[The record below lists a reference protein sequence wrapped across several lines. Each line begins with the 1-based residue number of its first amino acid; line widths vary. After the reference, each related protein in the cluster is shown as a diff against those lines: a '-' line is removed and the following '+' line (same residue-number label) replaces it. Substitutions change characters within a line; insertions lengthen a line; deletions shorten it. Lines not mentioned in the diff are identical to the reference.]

1 MLRNIPL
8 TRNYWNFVLFFFRTT
23 GGYGE
28 FIYELEKTFF
38 HLVQSCV
45 DTGMKQQYAFKPMNA
60 TKRRIVHELA
70 DFYGLDS
77 QSYDE
82 EPMKHVVVFGYRC
95 IDTNYFLALFNNY
108 AFSETSFRFCKKYSE
123 IFDTN
128 ESVPKL
134 VTGKNY
140 YKLMDR

>member
-1 MLRNIPL
+1 
-8 TRNYWNFVLFFFRTT
+8 
-23 GGYGE
+23 
-28 FIYELEKTFF
+28 
-38 HLVQSCV
+38 
-45 DTGMKQQYAFKPMNA
+45 MNA